1 MSVLGQWSGS
11 MSISLSVRRFS
22 WMSGSGSGSIPV
34 SYLVHCLCVCLHVFV
49 TSLSLFFCICVSA
62 SVLYACSVLL
72 TYFCLFLSP
81 IGFLFAFQAT
91 GFCLSGWR
99 WRPASDSWDACSPIL
114 CLNVCIF
121 LSFSADFYV
130 ACWILVSLS
139 AIQGILFP
147 SITISVPLCGCS
159 STTEEDSSFA

>member
-81 IGFLFAFQAT
+81 IGFLFAFQPT

-99 WRPASDSWDACSPIL
+99 WRPACSSLVIICAFSL
-114 CLNVCIF
+114 GNLMKMETGFWQLGLLVLLSCVWMSVSTCL
-121 LSFSADFYV
+121 
-130 ACWILVSLS
+130 
-139 AIQGILFP
+139 
-147 SITISVPLCGCS
+147 SVPIFMWLVGS
-159 STTEEDSSFA
+159 